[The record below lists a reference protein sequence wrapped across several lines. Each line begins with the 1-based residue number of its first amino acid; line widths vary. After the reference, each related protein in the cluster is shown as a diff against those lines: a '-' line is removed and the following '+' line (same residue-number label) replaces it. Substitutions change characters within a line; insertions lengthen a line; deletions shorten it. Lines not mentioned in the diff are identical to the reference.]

1 MARESAARL
10 LQSNGETSLSGIVA
24 RTDPQIHRSIG
35 LLELTTNHKVLFAN
49 PNARRIAGLPSDAS
63 LSLPEII
70 DLNGDDLFALVQAG
84 GDSREFEVELI
95 RRDGRR
101 IPVAITVS
109 QKDTFPKPGG
119 NLILTIRSLVEE
131 RVTAAIRERIRS
143 SKTANEIFRVMAD
156 EVHRWVP
163 FVHCGASIYTENLT
177 QAQTVFSAGPIAI
190 AWPNRWFDLGTKQ
203 ADWLREAKKGPIPDL
218 QKFQQDPRWRAAI
231 DADTAQAMSAL
242 KSAFR
247 IPVVRDNRVAGS
259 VNFFRDQKDA
269 FNDEFELELLRN
281 LPIDN
286 VFLIALSYLDN
297 EELRFQME
305 LTKQL
310 ADRSSPEILDN
321 AAAEMIVNRLAQH
334 YGWDAITICRVN
346 RRTQCYELQATG
358 GKKSALIDPNFS
370 QKIDAGVMGEAYRKG
385 EPVHVKDIV
394 RSEQYARLFVNKHKI
409 RMQSEL
415 CIPIRAGSEIVAM
428 LNIEDS
434 RRNAFAKTEV
444 ETITDLLK
452 TVESMVERQKDAT
465 IITAAFE
472 WAPSALFVT
481 AANGAIEKANS
492 AALKMLG
499 YQKEENLAGKLLSE
513 VMEPAEIVGK
523 LLHGSA
529 FRDDMRLVRK
539 DKKRIKVNVASSPI
553 GAMLGAIVTA
563 KDVRSQQRIE
573 ELEGLERIFSDI
585 AAQTKVPLALAFSE
599 LTRLKRQFE
608 AVGSPQYGKI
618 AEDLDKICRHLRRA
632 EITYDHLA
640 LYDHAAPA
648 GLPTNPVIVEAGKL
662 LDTLINEL
670 PSSDAQRIRVTGDG
684 FTSRIMAD
692 VYQVSWVVLSLLSYG
707 LRLLPESKKLEIAVN
722 LRKKHGKQ
730 WVRFTIATFVP
741 TSAQP
746 AKRKS
751 DIFIA
756 KAISDLSLGR
766 QAVNA
771 FARANGGHFESP
783 KKLQGAVELTVEFP
797 VTHIAG

>member
-1 MARESAARL
+1 
-10 LQSNGETSLSGIVA
+10 
-24 RTDPQIHRSIG
+24 
-35 LLELTTNHKVLFAN
+35 
-49 PNARRIAGLPSDAS
+49 
-63 LSLPEII
+63 
-70 DLNGDDLFALVQAG
+70 LNGDDLLAQVQASV
-84 GDSREFEVELI
+84 DSREFEVELI
-95 RRDGRR
+95 RRDGQR
-101 IPVAITVS
+101 IPVAISVS
-109 QKDTFPKPGG
+109 QMDTFPRPGR

-143 SKTANEIFRVMAD
+143 SKTANEIFRVMAE

-190 AWPNRWFDLGTKQ
+190 AWPNRWFDLSTKQ

-370 QKIDAGVMGEAYRKG
+370 QKIDVGVMGEAYRKG
-385 EPVHVKDIV
+385 GPVRVKDIAH
-394 RSEQYARLFVNKHKI
+394 SEQYARLFVNKHKI

-415 CIPIRAGSEIVAM
+415 CIPIKAGSETVAM

-444 ETITDLLK
+444 ETIIDLLK
-452 TVESMVERQKDAT
+452 TVESMVERQRDE
-465 IITAAFE
+465 IVIGAAFE
-472 WAPSALFVT
+472 WAPSALFVA
-481 AANGAIEKANS
+481 AANGVIEKTNS
-492 AALKMLG
+492 TALKMLG
-499 YQKEENLAGKLLSE
+499 YQKEEKLAGKLLSE
-513 VMEPAEIVGK
+513 VMEPPEIVGK
-523 LLHGSA
+523 LLRGSA
-529 FRDDMRLVRK
+529 FRDDLRLVRK
-539 DKKRIKVNVASSPI
+539 DKKRIKVNVASNPI

-608 AVGSPQYGKI
+608 TVGGSPQYGKI

-640 LYDHAAPA
+640 LYDKAAPA
-648 GLPTNPVIVEAGKL
+648 GLPVNPVIVEAGKL

-670 PSSDAQRIRVTGDG
+670 PSCDAQRISVTGDG
-684 FTSRIMAD
+684 LTSRIMAD

-707 LRLLPESKKLEIAVN
+707 LRLLPESKKLEIAVT

-730 WVRFTIATFVP
+730 WVLFTIAAFVP
-741 TSAQP
+741 MPAQP

-751 DIFIA
+751 DIFVA
-756 KAISDLSLGR
+756 KVISDLSLGR
-766 QAVNA
+766 QAVDV
-771 FARANGGHFESP
+771 FARANGGHVEWP
-783 KKLQGAVELTVEFP
+783 KTLQGPVELRVALP
-797 VTHIAG
+797 VTHIGG